1 MSCPVL
7 EDIEKG
13 RVSARE
19 LAGGDRKKE
28 KDSDS
33 MEGDFIYETSQNT
46 VTTATAYQTSVV
58 IVLKTKQGREQ

>member
-13 RVSARE
+13 RVRE

-46 VTTATAYQTSVV
+46 VTTATAYQT
-58 IVLKTKQGREQ
+58 KQGREQ